1 LFHPSNIS
9 RKNTFKSKRSIS
21 TDNRSSTRL
30 IYHQDQM
37 HPNVKTLLLS
47 GAQLTDAALE
57 RLLPSPDTLPHS
69 IHRAMRHSTF
79 AGGKRLRPILCME
92 AARMVAGTESY
103 PEGVADLGAALEM
116 LHTYSLIHDDL
127 PALDNDDLRRGQ
139 PTCHVAFG
147 EATAI
152 LAGDALQTLAF
163 QTIAQLPAPPATVV
177 AILKEISLAIGTG
190 VGRVGDLETQL
201 PPGMIG
207 GQVMD
212 IESEGVA
219 PTAELVEA
227 IHRAK
232 TGALI
237 TTSIVSG
244 GLFGVRQMRGSMG
257 LAGATGR
264 RSNEATTAAKAQ
276 FDLLQTALKEH
287 HAATADTIA
296 RLRTF
301 GEKAG
306 LAFQIVDDV
315 LDMTQ
320 SSEELGKTAGK
331 DTASIKAT
339 WPAVYGIDQSLK
351 DAEELIADAFAA
363 LEPFGEA
370 ATPLKSLAQYLVER
384 KN

>member
-1 LFHPSNIS
+1 MD
-9 RKNTFKSKRSIS
+9 SK
-21 TDNRSSTRL
+21 
-30 IYHQDQM
+30 
-37 HPNVKTLLLS
+37 VKDLLLS
-47 GAQLTDAALE
+47 GAQRTDAALE

-92 AARMVAGTESY
+92 AARMVAGTETY
-103 PEGVADLGAALEM
+103 PEGIADLGAALEM

-139 PTCHVAFG
+139 PTCHVLFG

-163 QTIAQLPAPPATVV
+163 QTIATLPTAPTATV
-177 AILKEISLAIGTG
+177 AILREISLAIGTG
-190 VGRVGDLETQL
+190 VGRVGDLETSL

-212 IESEGVA
+212 IEAEGQT

-244 GLFGVRQMRGSMG
+244 GLFAARQMRGSMG
-257 LAGATGR
+257 LAGGVGR
-264 RSNEATTAAKAQ
+264 RGSESTDVTKAQ
-276 FDLLQTALKEH
+276 FDLLQAALKEH
-287 HAATADTIA
+287 QEITADTIV

-301 GEKAG
+301 GQKAG
-306 LAFQIVDDV
+306 LAFQIVDDI

-339 WPAVYGIDQSLK
+339 WPAVFGIDQSVK
-351 DAEELIADAFAA
+351 DAGQLIADAFAA
-363 LEPFGEA
+363 LEPFGKA
-370 ATPLKSLAQYLVER
+370 ADPLKSLAQYLVER